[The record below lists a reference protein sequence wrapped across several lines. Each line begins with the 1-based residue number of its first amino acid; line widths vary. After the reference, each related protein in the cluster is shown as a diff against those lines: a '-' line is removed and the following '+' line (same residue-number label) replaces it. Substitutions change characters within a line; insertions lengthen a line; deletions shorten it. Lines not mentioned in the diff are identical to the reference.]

1 MQSVHSIT
9 KVVSLNPTHGE
20 VYSIHIMWPSLS
32 VTCCSS
38 VVFSRYSGFLY
49 QLNWPL
55 WYNWNI
61 VESGVKHNNP
71 NLRLLQFCW
80 CFIFQKYTL
89 SPLVTDDE
97 LYFFKK
103 PLTLQKVSSEQ
114 MTHKTEMIQSNH
126 LLCVYKLHRDHIL
139 FILFNHFFYS

>member
-1 MQSVHSIT
+1 MQSVSIT
-9 KVVSLNPTHGE
+9 PEVVSLNSTHDE
-20 VYSIHIMWPSLS
+20 VYSIHIMWSSLS
-32 VTCCSS
+32 VWQ
-38 VVFSRYSGFLY
+38 FGGFLH

-61 VESGVKHNNP
+61 VESGVYKHNNP

-103 PLTLQKVSSEQ
+103 PLTLQKVSCEQ
-114 MTHKTEMIQSNH
+114 MTHKTDMIQSNH
-126 LLCVYKLHRDHIL
+126 LLCVYRLHRDHIL
-139 FILFNHFFYS
+139 FMLFNHFFYS